1 MKKRIFS
8 ILAIMCSMMLI
19 LTGCGEANETDVSD
33 GGINAVDNTMKFSEL
48 FKKDVIAYFGELHDD
63 DDLIGKDKDI
73 SEIRFFRSD
82 GSVTIYGLGYSYSNL
97 GKLSKMK
104 EKQIEQSLV
113 NAGSLSDQ
121 EREGEISFYY
131 KDEEKYSLG
140 IVTDET
146 GNNVSYEGFEYDG
159 SSSEY
164 TYNGDWKYSYAG
176 HVQVYGS
183 SYMYFLKKKN
193 SDSGFSWIHFMLIRD
208 TEETKEKEIVFDD
221 IGTEGIYVDG
231 ELGVTQDYDDS
242 VTEGEQGAE

>member
-104 EKQIEQSLV
+104 
-113 NAGSLSDQ
+113 
-121 EREGEISFYY
+121 
-131 KDEEKYSLG
+131 
-140 IVTDET
+140 
-146 GNNVSYEGFEYDG
+146 
-159 SSSEY
+159 
-164 TYNGDWKYSYAG
+164 
-176 HVQVYGS
+176 
-183 SYMYFLKKKN
+183 
-193 SDSGFSWIHFMLIRD
+193 
-208 TEETKEKEIVFDD
+208 
-221 IGTEGIYVDG
+221 
-231 ELGVTQDYDDS
+231 
-242 VTEGEQGAE
+242 